1 MQEQESL
8 IGEPAPRAPGRGDA
22 GRQSREQFAAEA
34 ERAQAT
40 LTANENLRAAA
51 QEADRAVARSERG
64 FVEAREKIEVLEHDN
79 QSLRKSAND
88 QAQRIGDLISRQGEL
103 DRHLADAQ
111 RQVAELEAKLAAG
124 HAERQ
129 KIEAQREAERAAAQ
143 TQAAAFAVKVD
154 GLDARIAAADKIL
167 AQTRDQLR
175 DKNEALLVSERALK
189 ETTIETQRFERR
201 LESMQQDLDRRVG
214 EVEELAKTRAELT
227 ERAEASARTVVAKNM
242 AIESAEDKAAK
253 LAERIDEITARFKQ
267 ERSELEAANRKLMKD
282 FAERTVGAC
291 ARARRSRDFT
301 REPGQNPEPA
311 FRPAAEVPRRAQR
324 RRTAPDRLC
333 RGGSRKRSR
342 GAEIFVGLNTLCVG
356 PPGGTDWPQAPW
368 NRFAPRQFH

>member
-1 MQEQESL
+1 MSEYPMKISRMTLISQLVPERAGFFGRRLRADHTSATLLSQFSREGEDSSESPSDDVLGAVGQQDELMRDRVIHMIERLGELRSLREDFTILIEPLLALAREHSQVQARLMGTETSLRHERTLIETLSRQINDLTHQKMSLSDELALASAQVSKQERVMQESL
-8 IGEPAPRAPGRGDA
+8 IESLRRAHQDA
-22 GRQSREQFAAEA
+22 EMLVDSLKKQFAAEA

-64 FVEAREKIEVLEHDN
+64 FVEARERIEVLEHDN

-143 TQAAAFAVKVD
+143 TQATAFAVKVD
-154 GLDARIAAADKIL
+154 GLDARIAAADMIL

-175 DKNEALLVSERALK
+175 DKNEALLVSERVLK
-189 ETTIETQRFERR
+189 ETTIETQRLERR
-201 LESMQQDLDRRVG
+201 LESMQQDLDR
-214 EVEELAKTRAELT
+214 
-227 ERAEASARTVVAKNM
+227 
-242 AIESAEDKAAK
+242 
-253 LAERIDEITARFKQ
+253 
-267 ERSELEAANRKLMKD
+267 
-282 FAERTVGAC
+282 
-291 ARARRSRDFT
+291 
-301 REPGQNPEPA
+301 
-311 FRPAAEVPRRAQR
+311 
-324 RRTAPDRLC
+324 
-333 RGGSRKRSR
+333 
-342 GAEIFVGLNTLCVG
+342 
-356 PPGGTDWPQAPW
+356 
-368 NRFAPRQFH
+368 